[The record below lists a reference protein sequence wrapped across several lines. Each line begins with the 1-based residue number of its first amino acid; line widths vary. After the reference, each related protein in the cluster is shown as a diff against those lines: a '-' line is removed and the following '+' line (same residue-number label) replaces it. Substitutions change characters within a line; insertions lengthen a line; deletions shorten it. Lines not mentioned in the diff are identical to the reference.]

1 MMKDLFKNI
10 KLIGLDVDGVF
21 TDGRIYIDNNG
32 IESKAFHTHDGY
44 GIRQLIKVNI
54 KVVVISGRKS
64 EATAIRMSEL
74 GINEVHLGCND
85 KKTLLIRLAKKYSIP
100 MDSTA
105 FIGDDIPDLEAL
117 NTVGLPVAV
126 ANAQPAI
133 KKVAKYVTKKA
144 GGSGAIREIS
154 DLILHP

>member
-1 MMKDLFKNI
+1 MS
-10 KLIGLDVDGVF
+10 
-21 TDGRIYIDNNG
+21 G
-32 IESKAFHTHDGY
+32 I
-44 GIRQLIKVNI
+44 
-54 KVVVISGRKS
+54 VIPVEANTKS
-64 EATAIRMSEL
+64 ARA
-74 GINEVHLGCND
+74 
-85 KKTLLIRLAKKYSIP
+85 
-100 MDSTA
+100 
-105 FIGDDIPDLEAL
+105 DLEAL

>member
-1 MMKDLFKNI
+1 
-10 KLIGLDVDGVF
+10 
-21 TDGRIYIDNNG
+21 
-32 IESKAFHTHDGY
+32 
-44 GIRQLIKVNI
+44 
-54 KVVVISGRKS
+54 
-64 EATAIRMSEL
+64 MSEL
-74 GINEVHLGCND
+74 GIKEVHLGCND